1 MRFKQTDISL
11 AGGLHDALKCA
22 APDARV
28 IAAFDWDPLAIAVYE
43 ANHGS
48 GIARRKDISQLTA
61 DEIEVFDA
69 DIWLASPACQPY
81 TVLGLQKG
89 VDDPRARSFLHL
101 INEVLVTLAT
111 RNKHP
116 EYIIVENVAG
126 FETLGYQVSEFLLSP
141 KQYGIPNARLRYYL
155 AARKAEG
162 VSGSSS
168 RVLTTIPGDLGAV
181 ESEGIKKI
189 ADYLDPLPDQST
201 LVPERILVRWGK
213 DDVGYTHLIEGS
225 GSILQINEEM
235 DTTEAFN
242 EFAARQE
249 AGDDDAVS
257 TLHKLVLRYF
267 SPEEL
272 LRLFYL
278 SRPTRPFVWPQNTS
292 RKSKYRLIGNSVNV
306 EVSSHRDSLRGQF
319 YGHCSRLFC
328 IEISFTTGPSFDYC
342 GCGQSLTKSKL
353 SEGSTSSELPGHAAD
368 EADHDQNNG

>member
-1 MRFKQTDISL
+1 MPLNAIEFYSGI
-11 AGGLHDALKCA
+11 GGLHDALKCA

-28 IAAFDWDPLAIAVYE
+28 VAAFDWDPLAIAVYE
-43 ANHGS
+43 ANHGP
-48 GIARRKDISQLTA
+48 GIARRKDISLLTA

-101 INEVLVTLAT
+101 IDEVLVTLAT

-116 EYIIVENVAG
+116 EYVIVENVAG
-126 FETLGYQVSEFLLSP
+126 FETSETRTLLASLLQSLGYQVSEFLLSP

-168 RVLTTIPGDLGAV
+168 RVLTAIPGDMGAL
-181 ESEGIKKI
+181 SSGGAMKL
-189 ADYLDPLPDQST
+189 ADYLDPLPDQSVM
-201 LVPERILVRWGK
+201 VPERILSRWGK
-213 DDVGYTHLIEGS
+213 VFDIVLPSSNNSCCFTRGYTHLIEGS
-225 GSILQINEEM
+225 GSILQMNEEIN
-235 DTTEAFN
+235 TTEAFK
-242 EFAARQE
+242 EFAAHHE
-249 AGDDDAVS
+249 AGDDNAIS
-257 TLHKLVLRYF
+257 ILHKLGLRYF

-278 SRPTRPFVWPQNTS
+278 SRPSRPFVWPQNTS

-306 EVSSHRDSLRGQF
+306 EVVRRVIVF
-319 YGHCSRLFC
+319 
-328 IEISFTTGPSFDYC
+328 
-342 GCGQSLTKSKL
+342 LTSVNQV
-353 SEGSTSSELPGHAAD
+353 H
-368 EADHDQNNG
+368 